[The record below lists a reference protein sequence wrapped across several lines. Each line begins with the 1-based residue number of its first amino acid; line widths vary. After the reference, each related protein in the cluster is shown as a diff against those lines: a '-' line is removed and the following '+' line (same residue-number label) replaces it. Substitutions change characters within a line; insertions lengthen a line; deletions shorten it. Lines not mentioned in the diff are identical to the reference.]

1 MLHPTA
7 IPYLVAFAVS
17 AIVVWLSTPIIRHF
31 GLKAGLVD
39 KPNHRKMHT
48 TPVVRVGGVAIF
60 LGSVSA
66 LLLIWVG
73 GYFGIL
79 PQTREYEVWGVT
91 IGGAAFFLIGFADDL
106 FNLPPLPRLLA
117 QLAVS
122 AAAWRVGVRICQL
135 RWFGFRAWQMRSI
148 GWMDL
153 MDLPQE

>member
-60 LGSVSA
+60 LGNPKENQ
-66 LLLIWVG
+66 I
-73 GYFGIL
+73 
-79 PQTREYEVWGVT
+79 PQQ
-91 IGGAAFFLIGFADDL
+91 F
-106 FNLPPLPRLLA
+106 P
-117 QLAVS
+117 
-122 AAAWRVGVRICQL
+122 
-135 RWFGFRAWQMRSI
+135 
-148 GWMDL
+148 
-153 MDLPQE
+153 